1 MASEPNDRCALLP
14 LRALSFPWHSA
25 TVPAPKKPKKSQPKD
40 NLIALSDYRDR
51 LARDTRSRRADQL
64 FDSPDPPA
72 AIRALPPD
80 EFHYVIHELGFPDA
94 MDVFVHGTAEQVQTV
109 LDFSLWERDRMAMEK
124 ADDWLALMVEAPAET
139 LGVWAQGI
147 DVELLALLMHRRAH
161 IHDLSME
168 ETPENPDGVLW
179 TTPDRLFDIEL
190 FGEPEQVRVTQ
201 RLFDSL
207 YRYSPV
213 MMRRLLVGVRAESD
227 AELEETAY
235 RWRSGRMA
243 DLGFADFHE
252 ALAVYEELD
261 PGSVR
266 VTEGPTQSPRPRG
279 EPIDEAHLRLPTV
292 MTERLTGK
300 TPFAR
305 AVAGLRSRE
314 EAADLHFALVA
325 LCNRALSADR
335 VTPGDDDAVASVLE
349 RVSAT
354 LDLAI
359 EFLARGDGEREVA
372 AVRGVPVMTLHRL
385 GVSLGGK
392 LRRLAQAL
400 MRKNPFAPLRP
411 AIAIF
416 ESEDADI
423 LASLTRMRPLFP
435 RVLEDPPSPGER
447 PFSTLADLAVAT
459 RAVERAAAAVE
470 LITGLGVRPS
480 HLSPEALETLAAS
493 AGGKGA
499 KLAIDPTTIDTGVL
513 ARTLLVARLLGGPRA
528 PLTMLSDQAIRKF
541 KKNFNTD
548 SQLPESASLS
558 AMTILRESIGAATL
572 GGAHRAVAGRWIGSL
587 CPLGPVLGHSLAA
600 PP

>member
-1 MASEPNDRCALLP
+1 
-14 LRALSFPWHSA
+14 
-25 TVPAPKKPKKSQPKD
+25 VPAPNKPTKSQPKD
-40 NLIALSDYRDR
+40 NLIALADYRDR
-51 LARDTRSRRADQL
+51 LARGTRSRRADEL
-64 FDSPDPPA
+64 FDSPDPEA

-80 EFHYVIHELGFPDA
+80 EFHYVIHELGFPEA
-94 MDVFVHGTAEQVQTV
+94 MDVFVHGTAEQIQTV
-109 LDFSLWERDRMAMEK
+109 LDFSLWEHDRVAMEK
-124 ADDWLALMVEAPAET
+124 ADDWLSLLVEVPPET

-161 IHDLSME
+161 IHDLSVAE
-168 ETPENPDGVLW
+168 APENPDGVLW

-201 RLFDSL
+201 HLFDSL

-252 ALAVYEELD
+252 ALAVYQELD
-261 PGSVR
+261 PASVHIA
-266 VTEGPTQSPRPRG
+266 EGATQSPRPRG
-279 EPIDEAHLRLPTV
+279 EPIDEANLRLPAA
-292 MTERLTGK
+292 MTERLSGK

-305 AVAGLRSRE
+305 AVAGLRNRE

-325 LCNRALSADR
+325 LCNRALSADC
-335 VTPGDDDAVASVLE
+335 VTPGDDEAVGTVLE

-359 EFLARGDGEREVA
+359 EFLARGDREREVA
-372 AVRGVPVMTLHRL
+372 AVRGLPVMTLHRL

-392 LRRLAQAL
+392 LRRLALAL
-400 MRKNPFAPLRP
+400 VRKNPFAPLRP

-416 ESEDADI
+416 EAEDADI

-435 RVLEDPPSPGER
+435 RALEDPPAPGER

-459 RAVERAAAAVE
+459 HAVERAAAAVE

-480 HLSPEALETLAAS
+480 HLSPEALDTLAAS

-499 KLAIDPTTIDTGVL
+499 KLAIDPTTIDTGVV
-513 ARTLLVARLLGGPRA
+513 ARTLLVARLLGSPPA
-528 PLTMLSDQAIRKF
+528 PLTMLSAQAIRKF
-541 KKNFNTD
+541 KKNFNSG
-548 SQLPESASLS
+548 SQLTEMASLN
-558 AMTILRESIGAATL
+558 AMAILCEGIGAPAL
-572 GGAHRAVAGRWIGSL
+572 PGAHREVAKRWIGSL
-587 CPLGPVLGHSLAA
+587 CPLGPVLGHALAA